1 MQERRR
7 GRIVN
12 VASEAGRV
20 GSSGSGIYSAA
31 KAGVIGF
38 TKAVAR
44 EAARYGVTCNAVAPG
59 PIETPLLMAA
69 PEALGDI
76 GQKLVDTMVGS
87 TVLRRLGQ
95 PDEVAAAI
103 TFLAS
108 DDASYVTGQALGVSG
123 GLAMI

>member
-1 MQERRR
+1 
-7 GRIVN
+7 
-12 VASEAGRV
+12 
-20 GSSGSGIYSAA
+20 
-31 KAGVIGF
+31 VIGF

-44 EAARYGVTCNAVAPG
+44 EGARYGITCNAVAPG

-76 GQKLVDTMVGS
+76 GKKLVETMVGS

-108 DDASYVTGQALGVSG
+108 DDASFVTGQALGVSG